1 MSYALV
7 EDIPA
12 SWERYQVIARS
23 LGRAPR
29 GLLVHVAGPTDE
41 GFRIIEVW
49 ESEADWLAFSGELE
63 AALDSVEVTATR
75 TIVRYRRAAHVV
87 VGEAWPGHPGNDW
100 ADFGPTSSRR
110 PWRARKKE
118 TDR

>member
-49 ESEADWLAFSGELE
+49 ESEADWLAFSSQLE
-63 AALDSVEVTATR
+63 AALDSVEVVAIR
-75 TIVRYRRAAHVV
+75 TTVRDLRAVHVV
-87 VGEAWPGHPGNDW
+87 IGDAWPGHPGNDW
-100 ADFGPTSSRR
+100 ATFGPNEIEVALEG
-110 PWRARKKE
+110 PGKE
-118 TDR
+118 RDR

>member
-49 ESEADWLAFSGELE
+49 ESEADWLAFSSELE
-63 AALDSVEVTATR
+63 AALNSVEVGATR
-75 TIVRYRRAAHVV
+75 TIVRDLRAVHVV
-87 VGEAWPGHPGNDW
+87 VGDAWPGHPGSDW
-100 ADFGPTSSRR
+100 AAFGPNETETALEGPGR
-110 PWRARKKE
+110 E